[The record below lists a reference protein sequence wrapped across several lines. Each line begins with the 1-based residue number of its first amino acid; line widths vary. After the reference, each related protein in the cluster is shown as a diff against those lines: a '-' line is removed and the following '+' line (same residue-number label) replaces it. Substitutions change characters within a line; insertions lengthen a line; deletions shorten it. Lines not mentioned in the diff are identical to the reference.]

1 LQETLREKELL
12 LREIH
17 HRVKNNMQVI
27 SSLISLQS
35 DYIKNEEDKE
45 LLKDS
50 QNRIKSMALV
60 HEKLYRSDDL
70 DKINFEGYIQ
80 NLANELYRS
89 YVINIDKIKLKMEVA
104 DVKLKI
110 NNAIPCGLIIILRK
124 NNNVIELIVSD
135 NGIGI
140 PEDVDF
146 KNTESLGMQLVT
158 SLVEHQLQGE
168 IHLNKKNGTEF
179 LIRFK
184 EVIA

>member
-1 LQETLREKELL
+1 
-12 LREIH
+12 
-17 HRVKNNMQVI
+17 MQVI

-110 NNAIPCGLIIILRK
+110 NNAIPCGLIINELVSNALKYAFEGREEGEIIIILRK